1 VRFQPSAYAAPPFS
15 PFDGVE
21 GGAGGAS
28 ADTTGMAVD
37 VAGKFIDA
45 GLDVW
50 QRSADA
56 KADKWRALA
65 AKQEGAK
72 RKKAAKKKAAAAA
85 QQTAMTPA
93 PAVSPVQAA
102 AAMNPMLKWGLVV
115 GGIGLVGFAAYMLLR
130 KKEEP
135 PKPKSNPRRAF
146 IKAAPKRRS
155 PEVKAART
163 EVPAIEEE
171 VEVEEEDVFSGPE
184 DDGDLAGDD
193 GYAGDDYAGNEEGE

>member
-1 VRFQPSAYAAPPFS
+1 MRFQPSAYAAPPFS

-45 GLDVW
+45 GLSAW

-56 KADKWRALA
+56 KADKWRKMA
-65 AKQEGAK
+65 AKKDAAK
-72 RKKAAKKKAAAAA
+72 RKKAAAKAAAA

-93 PAVSPVQAA
+93 PVTSPVQAA
-102 AAMNPMLKWGLVV
+102 AAMNPMLKWGLVI

-135 PKPKSNPRRAF
+135 PKPKANPRRAF

-155 PEVKAART
+155 PEVRAART
-163 EVPAIEEE
+163 EVPAVEDE
-171 VEVEEEDVFSGPE
+171 VEVEEDVFSGP
-184 DDGDLAGDD
+184 DDGDLAGDE
-193 GYAGDDYAGNEEGE
+193 GYAGDDYAGEEGGE